1 MKKILFNIL
10 VITLLCGIK
19 LLPQGLYNVQ
29 YPHVQKP
36 SYRRTI
42 NIPDIMGYQTLKCDF
57 HMHTAFSDGSVWP
70 TVRIDEAWEEGLDA
84 ISITDHIEDQPS
96 KKYVTGDHNSSYDLA
111 AGYALEKSIILV
123 RGGEITRSMPPG
135 HLNALFL
142 SDVNLVDVPDVTD
155 ALLAAK
161 KQGAFILW
169 NHPGWK
175 AQQPDT
181 CRWMPMHEKLFGM
194 GLINGIEVFN
204 EQEYYPV
211 ALDWCLNRNITVLCN
226 SDIHG
231 ITANFYKLES
241 EHRPMT
247 LVFARTKT
255 AESIREALFKQQ
267 TVAFFD
273 NTLAGKEE
281 YLKAIFNASLKIAN
295 TGIPGGKN
303 GFIYELTN
311 SSDIPFTLVFNSKES
326 ATIPANG
333 SISLTLNNS
342 DLAEVSIRN
351 LITGSGSILKM
362 KLNP

>member
-1 MKKILFNIL
+1 MKKKFFYIFI
-10 VITLLCGIK
+10 IIMLCGIK
-19 LLPQGLYNVQ
+19 LLPQSLINVQ
-29 YPHVQKP
+29 FRHIQKP

-42 NIPDIMGYQTLKCDF
+42 NIPDIMGFQTLKCDF
-57 HMHTAFSDGSVWP
+57 HMHTVFSDGSVWP

-84 ISITDHIEDQPS
+84 ISITDHVENQPS
-96 KKYVTGDHNSSYDLA
+96 KKYITGDHNSSYELA
-111 AGYALEKSIILV
+111 EDYALEKNIILV

-142 SDVNLVDVPDVTD
+142 SDVNLLDVPDVTE

-241 EHRPMT
+241 GHRPMT
-247 LVFARTKT
+247 LVFARTRT

-281 YLKAIFNASLKIAN
+281 YLKAIVNASLLIAN

-311 SSDIPFTLVFNSKES
+311 SSDIPFTLVFNGKEPV
-326 ATIPANG
+326 TIPANG